1 MGQIEQCV
9 SRFGVTRSRACDVHA
24 PGESIAEWR
33 IFMCAMGGWVRVL
46 PNPFHMVKYGYQPLL
61 FIFDMERDMNL
72 RQIEAFRSVMRLGS
86 MTAAAEVLFT
96 SQPNISRL
104 IAQLELSTGL
114 TLFKR
119 AGVRLIPT
127 QEGQAFFQ
135 EVERAYVGLDSLKL
149 SAKNIRNLGTGR
161 LRVAAVPSTGLSM
174 IPQVLK
180 AFTES
185 RPELTV
191 SLHVNSSP
199 TVEQWVKSQFCDVG
213 IVVKPGDVDSQ
224 QIELLSEVAAV
235 CVLPAS
241 HPLAS
246 RASITFTDLEGETF
260 VSLCH
265 GDGTRALVDGLFEQA
280 GVERVMTVEAQYSAI
295 NCEMVALG
303 MGITLAH
310 PLVARDYRHRDI
322 VIRPFVPQILF
333 PTYVMWASP
342 QARTKL
348 SEEFVDTLKAFYRN
362 IVF

>member
-1 MGQIEQCV
+1 
-9 SRFGVTRSRACDVHA
+9 
-24 PGESIAEWR
+24 
-33 IFMCAMGGWVRVL
+33 
-46 PNPFHMVKYGYQPLL
+46 
-61 FIFDMERDMNL
+61 MERSMNL

-213 IVVKPGDVDSQ
+213 IVVHPGDVDSD

-235 CVLPAS
+235 CVLPAA
-241 HPLAS
+241 HPLA
-246 RASITFTDLEGETF
+246 RRKQITFTDLEGETF

-310 PLVARDYRHRDI
+310 PLVARDYGHRDI

-333 PTYVMWASP
+333 PTYVMWASA

-348 SEEFVDTLKAFYRN
+348 SEEFVDTLRAFYRST
-362 IVF
+362 VF

>member
-1 MGQIEQCV
+1 
-9 SRFGVTRSRACDVHA
+9 
-24 PGESIAEWR
+24 
-33 IFMCAMGGWVRVL
+33 
-46 PNPFHMVKYGYQPLL
+46 
-61 FIFDMERDMNL
+61 MNL
-72 RQIEAFRSVMRLGS
+72 RQIEAFRNVMRLGS
-86 MTAAAEVLFT
+86 MTEAADVLYT

-174 IPQVLK
+174 IPRVLK
-180 AFTES
+180 TFTES

-191 SLHVNSSP
+191 SLHVNSSS
-199 TVEQWVKSQFCDVG
+199 TVEQWVKPQFCDIG
-213 IVVKPGDVDSQ
+213 IVVHPGDGAGQ
-224 QIELLSEVAAV
+224 EAEQLAEVAAV

-241 HPLAS
+241 HRLA
-246 RASITFTDLEGETF
+246 RRKRITFSDLEGEAF

-265 GDGTRALVDGLFEQA
+265 GDGTRSLVDGLFEQA
-280 GVERVMTVEAQYSAI
+280 GVERVMAVEAQYSAI

-303 MGITLAH
+303 MGVTLAH
-310 PLVARDYRHRDI
+310 PLVARDYLHRD
-322 VIRPFVPQILF
+322 VVVLPFKPDILF
-333 PTYVMWASP
+333 PTYVIWP
-342 QARTKL
+342 THQARTRL
-348 SEEFVDTLKAFYRN
+348 AEEFVETLRGFYRDS
-362 IVF
+362 FAAG

>member
-1 MGQIEQCV
+1 
-9 SRFGVTRSRACDVHA
+9 
-24 PGESIAEWR
+24 
-33 IFMCAMGGWVRVL
+33 
-46 PNPFHMVKYGYQPLL
+46 
-61 FIFDMERDMNL
+61 MNL

-174 IPQVLK
+174 IPRVLK
-180 AFTES
+180 AFTET

-213 IVVKPGDVDSQ
+213 IVVHPGDVDSQ

-235 CVLPAS
+235 CVLPAA

-246 RASITFTDLEGETF
+246 QKEITFTDLEGETF

-280 GVERVMTVEAQYSAI
+280 GVEQYSAI

-310 PLVARDYRHRDI
+310 PLVARDFRHRDI

-333 PTYVMWASP
+333 PTYVMWAP
-342 QARTKL
+342 AQTRTKL